1 MAIESSILSLER
13 VDHGVFPINDP
24 GRASRFW
31 SRFTGAR
38 IWWSLIISIAGLFL
52 SVPPAA
58 SQPVRGA
65 FPSPSVQILP
75 MMVAQEKGFYKREG
89 LDLELIFVRGAST
102 AVQALLANQIHFIFS
117 VGPQMPAVWEGNDIM
132 LLAQQVGRPTFS
144 LVVTPDI
151 YKIAD
156 LKGKKIGV
164 TFGGSTAAGT
174 KALLELNKINPDKEV
189 EHISLP
195 GNEPKIAALKQG
207 IISAALLA
215 PPADFLAMKSGMKRL
230 VSLAD
235 VFKDTAF
242 TGLAATSKTIKE
254 NPQMVK
260 RMVRAIVRS
269 VIYTRDNPED
279 ALQIIAKRLGLSRD
293 AALDAYQMI
302 RAALI
307 PVPTERGVELMAEW
321 QAIALNTK
329 PKRKPAEYMD
339 LRFVNEVM
347 AELGQK

>member
-1 MAIESSILSLER
+1 MRQTVILSALCFIL
-13 VDHGVFPINDP
+13 VAGQV
-24 GRASRFW
+24 
-31 SRFTGAR
+31 GA
-38 IWWSLIISIAGLFL
+38 
-52 SVPPAA
+52 
-58 SQPVRGA
+58 QQVRGA
-65 FPSPSVQILP
+65 FPSPSIQILP
-75 MMVAQEKGFYKREG
+75 MLVGQERGFYKREG
-89 LDLELIFVRGAST
+89 LEMELVFVRGAST

-117 VGPQMPAVWEGNDIM
+117 VGPQMPAVWEGNDII

-151 YKIAD
+151 QKISD
-156 LKGKKIGV
+156 LKGKKLGV

-174 KALLELNKINPDKEV
+174 KALLELNKINPDKDV
-189 EHISLP
+189 EYISLP
-195 GNEPKIAALKQG
+195 GNEPKIAAMKQG
-207 IISAALLA
+207 LISGALLA
-215 PPADFLAMKSGMKRL
+215 PPADYLAMKSGMKRL

-242 TGLAATSKTIKE
+242 TGLAATSKTIRE

-269 VIYTRDNPED
+269 VIHTRDNPED
-279 ALQIIAKRLGLSRD
+279 AIQISIKVLKMDRE
-293 AALDAYQMI
+293 AAQDAYQMI
-302 RAALI
+302 REALV
-307 PVPTERGVELMAEW
+307 PVPTEKGVELMAQW

>member
-1 MAIESSILSLER
+1 MWLTMITSMIMVCGS
-13 VDHGVFPINDP
+13 
-24 GRASRFW
+24 
-31 SRFTGAR
+31 FTVVHA
-38 IWWSLIISIAGLFL
+38 
-52 SVPPAA
+52 
-58 SQPVRGA
+58 QPVRGA

-75 MMVAQEKGFYKREG
+75 MMVAQERGFYKREG

-102 AVQALLANQIHFIFS
+102 AVQALIANQIHFIFS
-117 VGPQMPAVWEGNDIM
+117 IGPQMPAVWEGNDIT

-144 LVVTPDI
+144 MVVTPDI
-151 YKIAD
+151 QKIAD

-174 KALLELNKINPDKEV
+174 KALLELNKINPDKDV
-189 EHISLP
+189 EYISLP
-195 GNEPKIAALKQG
+195 GNEPKIAAMKQG

-215 PPADFLAMKSGMKRL
+215 PPADYLAMKAGLKRL

-235 VFKDTAF
+235 IFKDTAF
-242 TGLAATSKTIKE
+242 TGLAANKKTIID
-254 NPQMVK
+254 NPQMVR

-269 VIYTRDNPED
+269 VLHTRDNPED
-279 ALQIIAKRLGLSRD
+279 AMQVLTKRLGLDRD
-293 AALDAYQMI
+293 AAQDAYQMI
-302 RAALI
+302 KDALV
-307 PVPTERGVELMAEW
+307 PVPTEKGVELMAQW
-321 QAIALNTK
+321 QAIALNVK

>member
-1 MAIESSILSLER
+1 MWPAVVIFL
-13 VDHGVFPINDP
+13 VGFFAGV
-24 GRASRFW
+24 S
-31 SRFTGAR
+31 
-38 IWWSLIISIAGLFL
+38 
-52 SVPPAA
+52 PAV
-58 SQPVRGA
+58 SQAVRGA
-65 FPSPSVQILP
+65 FPSPSIQILP
-75 MMVAQEKGFYKREG
+75 MMVGAERGFYKREG
-89 LDLELIFVRGAST
+89 LDMELIFVRGAST
-102 AVQALLANQIHFIFS
+102 AVQALLANQIQFIFS

-151 YKIAD
+151 QKIAD

-174 KALLELNKINPDKEV
+174 KALLELNKINPDKDV
-189 EHISLP
+189 EYISLP
-195 GNEPKIAALKQG
+195 GNEPKIAAMKQG

-215 PPADFLAMKSGMKRL
+215 PPADYLAMKAGMKRL
-230 VSLAD
+230 LSLAD

-242 TGLAATSKTIKE
+242 TGLAATARTIKE

-269 VIYTRDNPED
+269 VIHTRDNPED
-279 ALQIIAKRLGLSRD
+279 ALQVAMKRLGMERD
-293 AALDAYQMI
+293 AAQDAYQMI
-302 RAALI
+302 REALV
-307 PVPTERGVELMAEW
+307 PVPTEKGVELMAQW

-329 PKRKPAEYMD
+329 PKRKPSEYMD

-347 AELGQK
+347 VELGQK

>member
-1 MAIESSILSLER
+1 MWRTLVSSM
-13 VDHGVFPINDP
+13 
-24 GRASRFW
+24 
-31 SRFTGAR
+31 
-38 IWWSLIISIAGLFL
+38 IIFCGSITVAL
-52 SVPPAA
+52 A
-58 SQPVRGA
+58 QPVRGA

-75 MMVAQEKGFYKREG
+75 MMVAQERGFYKREG

-102 AVQALLANQIHFIFS
+102 AVQALIANQIHFIFS
-117 VGPQMPAVWEGNDIM
+117 IGPQMPAVWEGNDIM

-144 LVVTPDI
+144 MVVTPDI
-151 YKIAD
+151 QKIAD

-174 KALLELNKINPDKEV
+174 KALLELNKINPDKDV
-189 EHISLP
+189 EYIGLP
-195 GNEPKIAALKQG
+195 GNEPKIAAMKQG

-215 PPADFLAMKSGMKRL
+215 PPADYLAMKAGLKRL

-235 VFKDTAF
+235 IFKDTAF
-242 TGLAATSKTIKE
+242 TGLAANRKTISD

-269 VIYTRDNPED
+269 VLYTRDNPED
-279 ALQIIAKRLGLSRD
+279 AMQVLTKRLGLDRE
-293 AALDAYQMI
+293 AAQDAYQMI
-302 RAALI
+302 KDALV
-307 PVPTERGVELMAEW
+307 PVPTEKGVELMAQW
-321 QAIALNTK
+321 QAIALNIK

>member
-1 MAIESSILSLER
+1 MWRTLVSSMIMFCGS
-13 VDHGVFPINDP
+13 
-24 GRASRFW
+24 
-31 SRFTGAR
+31 FTVA
-38 IWWSLIISIAGLFL
+38 LA
-52 SVPPAA
+52 
-58 SQPVRGA
+58 QPVRGA

-75 MMVAQEKGFYKREG
+75 MMVAQERGFYKREG
-89 LDLELIFVRGAST
+89 LDLELIFVRGAAT
-102 AVQALLANQIHFIFS
+102 AVQALIANQIQFIFS
-117 VGPQMPAVWEGNDIM
+117 IGPQMPAVWEGNDIM

-144 LVVTPDI
+144 MVVTPDI
-151 YKIAD
+151 QKISD

-174 KALLELNKINPDKEV
+174 KALLELNKINPDKDV
-189 EHISLP
+189 EYIGLP
-195 GNEPKIAALKQG
+195 GNEPKIAAMKQG

-215 PPADFLAMKSGMKRL
+215 PPADYLAMKAGLKRL

-235 VFKDTAF
+235 IFKDTAF
-242 TGLAATSKTIKE
+242 TGLAANRKTISE
-254 NPQMVK
+254 NPQLVK

-269 VIYTRDNPED
+269 VLHTRDNPED
-279 ALQIIAKRLGLSRD
+279 AMQVLTKRLGLDRE

-302 RAALI
+302 KDALV
-307 PVPTERGVELMAEW
+307 PVPTEKGVELMAQW
-321 QAIALNTK
+321 QAIALNIK

>member
-1 MAIESSILSLER
+1 MWPAVVIFLVILFA
-13 VDHGVFPINDP
+13 G
-24 GRASRFW
+24 AS
-31 SRFTGAR
+31 
-38 IWWSLIISIAGLFL
+38 
-52 SVPPAA
+52 PAV

-65 FPSPSVQILP
+65 FPSPSIQILP
-75 MMVAQEKGFYKREG
+75 MMVGAERGFYKREG
-89 LDLELIFVRGAST
+89 LDMELIFVRGAST
-102 AVQALLANQIHFIFS
+102 AVQALLANQIQFIFS

-151 YKIAD
+151 QKIAD

-174 KALLELNKINPDKEV
+174 KALLELNKINSDKDV
-189 EHISLP
+189 EYISLP
-195 GNEPKIAALKQG
+195 GNEPKIAAMKQG

-215 PPADFLAMKSGMKRL
+215 PPADYLAMKAGMKRL
-230 VSLAD
+230 LSLAE

-242 TGLAATSKTIKE
+242 TGLAATARTIKE

-269 VIYTRDNPED
+269 VIHTRDNPED
-279 ALQIIAKRLGLSRD
+279 ALQVAMKRLGMERD
-293 AALDAYQMI
+293 AAQDAYQMI
-302 RAALI
+302 REALV
-307 PVPTERGVELMAEW
+307 PVPTEKGVELMAQW

-329 PKRKPAEYMD
+329 PKRKPSEYMD

-347 AELGQK
+347 VELGQK

>member
-1 MAIESSILSLER
+1 MWLAL
-13 VDHGVFPINDP
+13 V
-24 GRASRFW
+24 
-31 SRFTGAR
+31 
-38 IWWSLIISIAGLFL
+38 ISIACFF
-52 SVPPAA
+52 VAVDQVE
-58 SQPVRGA
+58 SQSVRGA

-89 LDLELIFVRGAST
+89 LDLELVFVRGAST

-144 LVVTPDI
+144 MIVSPDI

-156 LKGKKIGV
+156 LKGRKIGV

-174 KALLELNKINPDKEV
+174 KALLELNKINPDKDV
-189 EHISLP
+189 EYISLP

-269 VIYTRDNPED
+269 VLYTRDNPED
-279 ALQIIAKRLGLSRD
+279 ALQIMATRLGMNRD
-293 AALDAYQMI
+293 AALDAYHMI
-302 RAALI
+302 REALV
-307 PVPTERGVELMAEW
+307 PVPTERGVELMAQW

-329 PKRKPAEYMD
+329 PKRRAAEYMD
-339 LRFVNEVM
+339 MRFVNEVM
-347 AELGQK
+347 AELGQR

>member
-1 MAIESSILSLER
+1 MWPAVVIFL
-13 VDHGVFPINDP
+13 VGFFAGV
-24 GRASRFW
+24 S
-31 SRFTGAR
+31 
-38 IWWSLIISIAGLFL
+38 
-52 SVPPAA
+52 PAV

-65 FPSPSVQILP
+65 FPSPSIQILP
-75 MMVAQEKGFYKREG
+75 MMVGAERGFYKREG
-89 LDLELIFVRGAST
+89 LDMELIFVRGAST
-102 AVQALLANQIHFIFS
+102 AVQALLANQIQFIFS

-151 YKIAD
+151 QKITD

-174 KALLELNKINPDKEV
+174 KALLELNKINSDKDV
-189 EHISLP
+189 EYISLP
-195 GNEPKIAALKQG
+195 GNEPKIAAMKQG

-215 PPADFLAMKSGMKRL
+215 PPADYLAMKAGMKRL
-230 VSLAD
+230 LSLAD

-242 TGLAATSKTIKE
+242 TGLAATARTIKE

-269 VIYTRDNPED
+269 VIHTRDNPED
-279 ALQIIAKRLGLSRD
+279 ALQVAMKRLGMERD
-293 AALDAYQMI
+293 AAQDAYQMI
-302 RAALI
+302 REALV
-307 PVPTERGVELMAEW
+307 PVPTEKGVELMAQW

-329 PKRKPAEYMD
+329 PKRKPSEYMD

-347 AELGQK
+347 VELGQK

>member
-1 MAIESSILSLER
+1 MWRWTVILI
-13 VDHGVFPINDP
+13 FI
-24 GRASRFW
+24 
-31 SRFTGAR
+31 
-38 IWWSLIISIAGLFL
+38 IAG
-52 SVPPAA
+52 SSRAA
-58 SQPVRGA
+58 WAQPVRGA

-75 MMVAQEKGFYKREG
+75 MMVAQERGFYKREG

-102 AVQALLANQIHFIFS
+102 AVQTLIANQIHFIFS
-117 VGPQMPAVWEGNDIM
+117 IGPQMPAVWEGNDII

-151 YKIAD
+151 QRIAD

-174 KALLELNKINPDKEV
+174 KALLELNKINPDKDV
-189 EHISLP
+189 EYIGLP
-195 GNEPKIAALKQG
+195 GNEPKIAAMKQG
-207 IISAALLA
+207 IIAAALLA
-215 PPADFLAMKSGMKRL
+215 PPADYLATKAGLKRL

-235 VFKDTAF
+235 IFKDTAF
-242 TGLAATSKTIKE
+242 TGLAAHGRTIKE

-269 VIYTRDNPED
+269 VLHTRDNPED
-279 ALQIIAKRLGLSRD
+279 ALQVLTKRLGLDRD
-293 AALDAYQMI
+293 AAQDAYQMI
-302 RAALI
+302 KDALV
-307 PVPTERGVELMAEW
+307 PVPTEKGVELMAQW
-321 QAIALNTK
+321 QAIALNMK

>member
-1 MAIESSILSLER
+1 MWL
-13 VDHGVFPINDP
+13 
-24 GRASRFW
+24 
-31 SRFTGAR
+31 T
-38 IWWSLIISIAGLFL
+38 LIISVTCLFFP
-52 SVPPAA
+52 VDQVE

-75 MMVAQEKGFYKREG
+75 MMVGQEKGFYKREG
-89 LDLELIFVRGAST
+89 LDLELIFVRGATT

-151 YKIAD
+151 HKIAD

-174 KALLELNKINPDKEV
+174 KALLELNKINPDKDV
-189 EHISLP
+189 EYIGLP
-195 GNEPKIAALKQG
+195 GNEPKIAAMKQG
-207 IISAALLA
+207 LIAAALLA

-230 VSLAD
+230 VSLAE

-242 TGLAATSKTIKE
+242 TGLAAMNKTIKD
-254 NPQMVK
+254 NPEMVK
-260 RMVRAIVRS
+260 RMVRAIARS

-279 ALQIIAKRLGLSRD
+279 ALQAMTKRLGLNHD
-293 AALDAYQMI
+293 AAQDAYQMI
-302 RAALI
+302 REALV
-307 PVPTERGVELMAEW
+307 PVPTERGVELMAQW

>member
-1 MAIESSILSLER
+1 MWPAVVIFL
-13 VDHGVFPINDP
+13 VGFFAGV
-24 GRASRFW
+24 S
-31 SRFTGAR
+31 
-38 IWWSLIISIAGLFL
+38 
-52 SVPPAA
+52 PAV

-65 FPSPSVQILP
+65 FPSPSIQILP
-75 MMVAQEKGFYKREG
+75 MMVGAERGFYKREG
-89 LDLELIFVRGAST
+89 LDMELIFVRGAST
-102 AVQALLANQIHFIFS
+102 AVQALLANQIQFIFS

-151 YKIAD
+151 QKITD

-174 KALLELNKINPDKEV
+174 KALLELNKINSDKDV
-189 EHISLP
+189 EYISLP
-195 GNEPKIAALKQG
+195 GNEPKIAAMKQG

-215 PPADFLAMKSGMKRL
+215 PPADYLAMKAGMKRL
-230 VSLAD
+230 LSLAD

-242 TGLAATSKTIKE
+242 TGLAATARTIKE

-269 VIYTRDNPED
+269 VLHTRDNPED
-279 ALQIIAKRLGLSRD
+279 ALQVAMKRLGMERD
-293 AALDAYQMI
+293 AAQDAYQMI
-302 RAALI
+302 REALV
-307 PVPTERGVELMAEW
+307 PVPTEKGVELMAQW

-329 PKRKPAEYMD
+329 PKRKPSEYMD

-347 AELGQK
+347 VELGQK

>member
-1 MAIESSILSLER
+1 MWLRLIVAVACFFFAADR
-13 VDHGVFPINDP
+13 VE
-24 GRASRFW
+24 
-31 SRFTGAR
+31 
-38 IWWSLIISIAGLFL
+38 
-52 SVPPAA
+52 

-75 MMVAQEKGFYKREG
+75 MMVGQERGFYKREG
-89 LDLELIFVRGAST
+89 LDLELVFVRGATT

-151 YKIAD
+151 HKIAE
-156 LKGKKIGV
+156 LKGKRIGV

-174 KALLELNKINPDKEV
+174 KALLELNKINPDKDV
-189 EHISLP
+189 EYISLP

-230 VSLAD
+230 VSLAE

-242 TGLAATSKTIKE
+242 TGLATMNKTIKD
-254 NPQMVK
+254 NPEMVK
-260 RMVRAIVRS
+260 RMVRAIARS

-279 ALQIIAKRLGLSRD
+279 ALQVMNKRLGLSHD
-293 AALDAYQMI
+293 AAQDAYQMI
-302 RAALI
+302 REALV
-307 PVPTERGVELMAEW
+307 PVPTERGVELMAQW

>member
-1 MAIESSILSLER
+1 MWRTLVTSMIMICGS
-13 VDHGVFPINDP
+13 
-24 GRASRFW
+24 
-31 SRFTGAR
+31 FTVAH
-38 IWWSLIISIAGLFL
+38 A
-52 SVPPAA
+52 
-58 SQPVRGA
+58 QPVRGA

-75 MMVAQEKGFYKREG
+75 MMVAQERGFFKREG

-102 AVQALLANQIHFIFS
+102 AVQALIANQIHFIFS
-117 VGPQMPAVWEGNDIM
+117 IGPQMPAVWEGHDIM

-151 YKIAD
+151 HKIAD

-174 KALLELNKINPDKEV
+174 KALLELNKLNPDKDV
-189 EHISLP
+189 EYIGLP
-195 GNEPKIAALKQG
+195 GNEPKIAAMKQG

-215 PPADFLAMKSGMKRL
+215 PPADYLAMKSGLKRL

-235 VFKDTAF
+235 IFKDTAF
-242 TGLAATSKTIKE
+242 TGLAAHSKTIKE

-269 VIYTRDNPED
+269 VLHTRDNPED
-279 ALQIIAKRLGLSRD
+279 ALQVLIKRLGLERD
-293 AALDAYQMI
+293 AAQDAYQMI
-302 RAALI
+302 KDALV
-307 PVPTERGVELMAEW
+307 PVPTEKGVELMAQW
-321 QAIALNTK
+321 QAIALNIK

-339 LRFVNEVM
+339 LRFVNEAM
-347 AELGQK
+347 AELAQK

>member
-1 MAIESSILSLER
+1 MWPAVVIFLVVLFA
-13 VDHGVFPINDP
+13 GV
-24 GRASRFW
+24 S
-31 SRFTGAR
+31 
-38 IWWSLIISIAGLFL
+38 
-52 SVPPAA
+52 PAV

-65 FPSPSVQILP
+65 FPSPSIQILP
-75 MMVAQEKGFYKREG
+75 MMVGAERGFYKREG
-89 LDLELIFVRGAST
+89 LDMELIFVRGAST
-102 AVQALLANQIHFIFS
+102 AVQALLANQIQFIFS

-151 YKIAD
+151 QKIAD

-174 KALLELNKINPDKEV
+174 KALLELNKINSDKDV
-189 EHISLP
+189 EYISLP
-195 GNEPKIAALKQG
+195 GNEPKIAAMKQG

-215 PPADFLAMKSGMKRL
+215 PPADYLAMKAGMKRL
-230 VSLAD
+230 LSLAD

-242 TGLAATSKTIKE
+242 TGLAATARTIKE

-269 VIYTRDNPED
+269 VIHTRDNPED
-279 ALQIIAKRLGLSRD
+279 ALQVAMKRLGMERD
-293 AALDAYQMI
+293 AAQDAYQMI
-302 RAALI
+302 REALV
-307 PVPTERGVELMAEW
+307 PVPTEKGVELMAQW

-329 PKRKPAEYMD
+329 PKRKPSEYMD

-347 AELGQK
+347 VELGQK

>member
-1 MAIESSILSLER
+1 MWRTLVTSMIMLCGSFTVA
-13 VDHGVFPINDP
+13 
-24 GRASRFW
+24 RA
-31 SRFTGAR
+31 
-38 IWWSLIISIAGLFL
+38 
-52 SVPPAA
+52 
-58 SQPVRGA
+58 QPVRGA

-75 MMVAQEKGFYKREG
+75 MMVAQERGFFKREG

-102 AVQALLANQIHFIFS
+102 AVQALIANQIHFIFS
-117 VGPQMPAVWEGNDIM
+117 IGPQMPAVWEGHDII

-151 YKIAD
+151 HKIAD

-174 KALLELNKINPDKEV
+174 KALLELNKINPDKDV
-189 EHISLP
+189 EYVGLP
-195 GNEPKIAALKQG
+195 GNEPKIAAMKQG

-215 PPADFLAMKSGMKRL
+215 PPADYLAMKSGLKRL

-235 VFKDTAF
+235 IFKDTAF
-242 TGLAATSKTIKE
+242 TGLAAHTKTIKE

-269 VIYTRDNPED
+269 VLHTRDNSED
-279 ALQIIAKRLGLSRD
+279 ALQVLIKRLGLERD
-293 AALDAYQMI
+293 AAQDAYQMI
-302 RAALI
+302 KDALV
-307 PVPTERGVELMAEW
+307 PVPTEKGVELMAQW
-321 QAIALNTK
+321 QAIALNIK

-339 LRFVNEVM
+339 LRFVNEAM
-347 AELGQK
+347 AEMAQK